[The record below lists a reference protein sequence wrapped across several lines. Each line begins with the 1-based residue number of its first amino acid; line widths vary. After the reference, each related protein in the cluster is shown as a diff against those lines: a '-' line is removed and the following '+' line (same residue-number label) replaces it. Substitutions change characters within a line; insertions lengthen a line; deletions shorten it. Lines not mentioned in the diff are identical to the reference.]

1 MNMNLGTYIS
11 KKGNLVLYSRHDGG
25 GNVHIEKDDVAEV
38 ILWLA
43 SFQQGVQP
51 TAFGA
56 GWRGRLANYLIY
68 WAARLAKHGGK

>member
-51 TAFGA
+51 TVATVVPPEVESATRNSG
-56 GWRGRLANYLIY
+56 
-68 WAARLAKHGGK
+68 

>member
-43 SFQQGVQP
+43 SFQQGLH
-51 TAFGA
+51 TDA
-56 GWRGRLANYLIY
+56 GESAPSAELSTVNYES
-68 WAARLAKHGGK
+68 LAKANS